1 MIRTTSLVAFSL
13 IATLGLAPV
22 VPQDQKK
29 LAVGDATP
37 ALDGLDFVQ
46 GGMED
51 LSASGTKV
59 LVVEFWA
66 TWCGPCLKSIPHIND
81 MYQSYKDQ
89 GLVVVGVSDEKRSKV
104 EPFVKKRGSEMS
116 YPVALD
122 AEKKVAEVFMVASGQ
137 KGIPCAFVTTV
148 QSGQTAGKVV
158 YIGHPMAPE
167 FETAVRLSLTG
178 RYDPVLT
185 KKGQPLIDAARRA
198 IATKNYKDGYK
209 RFDEVIALDPSIFAP
224 IAIEKYEV
232 MLNVEG
238 NEAGAKAYAAELL
251 KGLVALGDA
260 AALRDLA
267 IELSSDPT
275 NKSYDYDLAMQ
286 SAEAMLK
293 TAGKNDPMALATVAG
308 VEYAR
313 GDFAKAVDSQ
323 KKAYRIA
330 SPSRKPAFKATLD
343 AYELA
348 LKKGAKVKVPESAQ
362 MSGGSAA
369 GPAETVPAK
378 P

>member
-1 MIRTTSLVAFSL
+1 MIRTITLPALTL
-13 IATLGLAPV
+13 IVTLGLAPAA
-22 VPQDQKK
+22 PQDQKK
-29 LAVGDATP
+29 LGVGDATP
-37 ALDGLDFVQ
+37 SIEGLDFVQ
-46 GGMED
+46 GSMDD
-51 LSASGTKV
+51 LSASGVKV

-66 TWCGPCLKSIPHIND
+66 TWCGPCLKSIPHINE
-81 MYQSYKDQ
+81 MYQSFQDQ

-116 YPVALD
+116 YPVAID
-122 AEKKVAEVFMVASGQ
+122 GEKKVSDAFMAASGQ

-148 QSGQTAGKVV
+148 QSGQTGGKVV

-178 RYDPVLT
+178 RYDPVLA
-185 KKGQPLIDAARRA
+185 KKAQPLIDAARRA

-209 RFDEVIALDPSIFAP
+209 RFDEVIALDPAIFAP
-224 IAIEKYEV
+224 IAIEKYGV
-232 MLNVEG
+232 MLNDEG

-251 KGLVALGDA
+251 KGLVTLRDA

-267 IELSSDPT
+267 IELSSKPA
-275 NKSYDYDLAMQ
+275 NKHYDFDLAMQ
-286 SAEAMLK
+286 AAEAMLK
-293 TAGKNDPMALATVAG
+293 VAGKNDPAALATVAG

-313 GDFAKAVDSQ
+313 GDFSKAVESQ

-330 SPSRKPAFKATLD
+330 SPSRKAAFKATLD

-348 LKKGAKVKVPESAQ
+348 LKQGVKVKVPETAQ
-362 MSGGSAA
+362 APA
-369 GPAETVPAK
+369 GPVETVPAK

>member
-1 MIRTTSLVAFSL
+1 MRTAHILVLTIVA
-13 IATLGLAPV
+13 ALGLAPIA
-22 VPQDQKK
+22 PQDQKK

-46 GGMED
+46 GSIED

-66 TWCGPCLKSIPHIND
+66 TWCGPCLRSIPHINEL
-81 MYQSYKDQ
+81 YQSYKDQ
-89 GLVVVGVSDEKRSKV
+89 GLVVVGVSDENRSKV

-116 YPVALD
+116 YPVAVD
-122 AEKKVAEVFMVASGQ
+122 GEKKVNEAFMTASGQ

-148 QSGQTAGKVV
+148 QSGQTTGKVV

-198 IATKNYKDGYK
+198 IDAKNYKDGYK
-209 RFDEVIALDPSIFAP
+209 RFDEVIALDPAIFAP

-232 MLNVEG
+232 MLNVE
-238 NEAGAKAYAAELL
+238 NNDAGAKAYAAELL
-251 KGLVALGDA
+251 KGLVSIGDA
-260 AALRDLA
+260 DALRDLA
-267 IELSSDPT
+267 VELSSDPA

-286 SAEAMLK
+286 AAEAMLK
-293 TAGKNDPMALATVAG
+293 VAGKNDPNALSTIAG
-308 VEYAR
+308 VEFAR
-313 GDFAKAVDSQ
+313 GDFAKAVDAQ

-330 SPSRKPAFKATLD
+330 SPSRKPKFKATLE

-348 LKKGAKVKVPESAQ
+348 LKKGVKVKVPTDER
-362 MSGGSAA
+362 MSGGSSA
-369 GPAETVPAK
+369 GSVETVPAK

>member
-1 MIRTTSLVAFSL
+1 MIRTTSILALTL
-13 IATLGLAPV
+13 IATLGLAPIG
-22 VPQDQKK
+22 PQDQKK

-46 GGMED
+46 GSIED
-51 LSASGTKV
+51 MSASGTKV

-66 TWCGPCLKSIPHIND
+66 TWCGPCLKSIPHINE

-116 YPVALD
+116 YPVAID
-122 AEKKVAEVFMVASGQ
+122 AEKKVNDAFMAASGQ

-148 QSGQTAGKVV
+148 QSGQTTGKVV

-209 RFDEVIALDPSIFAP
+209 RFDEVIALDPAIFAP
-224 IAIEKYEV
+224 IAIEKYDV

-251 KGLVALGDA
+251 KGFVTLGDA
-260 AALRDLA
+260 PALRDLA
-267 IELSSDPT
+267 IELSSDPA

-286 SAEAMLK
+286 AAEAMLK
-293 TAGKNDPMALATVAG
+293 ISGKNDPTALATVAG
-308 VEYAR
+308 VDYAR

-330 SPSRKPAFKATLD
+330 SPSRKAAFKATLD

-348 LKKGAKVKVPESAQ
+348 LKKGAKVKVPETAQ
-362 MSGGSAA
+362 MSGGATA

>member
-1 MIRTTSLVAFSL
+1 MIRTTSILALTLV
-13 IATLGLAPV
+13 ATLGLAPV
-22 VPQDQKK
+22 GPQDQKK

-37 ALDGLDFVQ
+37 TLDGLDFVQ
-46 GGMED
+46 GSIED
-51 LSASGTKV
+51 MSASGTKV

-66 TWCGPCLKSIPHIND
+66 TWCGPCLKSIPHINE
-81 MYQSYKDQ
+81 MYESYKDQ

-116 YPVALD
+116 YPVAID
-122 AEKKVAEVFMVASGQ
+122 TEKKVNEAFMVASGQ

-148 QSGQTAGKVV
+148 QAGQTAGKVV

-185 KKGQPLIDAARRA
+185 KKAQPLLDAARRA
-198 IATKNYKDGYK
+198 IGTKNYKDGYK
-209 RFDEVIALDPSIFAP
+209 RFDEVIALDPAIFAP
-224 IAIEKYEV
+224 IAIEKYDV

-267 IELSSDPT
+267 VALSSDPA

-286 SAEAMLK
+286 AAEAMLK
-293 TAGKNDPMALATVAG
+293 IAGKNDPTALATVAG

-313 GDFAKAVDSQ
+313 GEFAKAVDSQ

-330 SPSRKPAFKATLD
+330 SPSRKAAFKATLD

-348 LKKGAKVKVPESAQ
+348 LKKGVKVKVPETAQ
-362 MSGGSAA
+362 VPVGTPK
-369 GPAETVPAK
+369 GPVETVPAK

>member
-1 MIRTTSLVAFSL
+1 MIRTTSLLALTL
-13 IATLGLAPV
+13 IATLGLAPAA
-22 VPQDQKK
+22 PQDQKK
-29 LAVGDATP
+29 LGVGDSVP
-37 ALDGLDFVQ
+37 SLEGLDFVQ
-46 GGMED
+46 GSMDD

-66 TWCGPCLKSIPHIND
+66 TWCGPCLKSIPHINE
-81 MYQSYKDQ
+81 MYQNFQDQ

-116 YPVALD
+116 YPVAID
-122 AEKKVAEVFMVASGQ
+122 AEKKVSDAFMAASGQ

-148 QSGQTAGKVV
+148 QSGQSGKVV

-185 KKGQPLIDAARRA
+185 KKAQPSIDAARRA

-209 RFDEVIALDPSIFAP
+209 RFDEVIALDPAIFAP
-224 IAIEKYEV
+224 IAIEKYGV
-232 MLNVEG
+232 MLNDEG

-251 KGLVALGDA
+251 KGLVTLGDA

-267 IELSSDPT
+267 IELSSKPA

-286 SAEAMLK
+286 AAEAMLK
-293 TAGKNDPMALATVAG
+293 VAGKNDPVALATVAG

-313 GDFAKAVDSQ
+313 GDFSKAVESQ

-330 SPSRKPAFKATLD
+330 SPSRKAAFKSTLD

-348 LKKGAKVKVPESAQ
+348 LKKGVKVKVPETAQ
-362 MSGGSAA
+362 APA
-369 GPAETVPAK
+369 GPVETVPAK